1 MRKYIY
7 FGKLNRNISYRGCSF
22 PVAPGYVIQCHPGFL
37 NAFLPEGQFKETA
50 SNAEAKYTFK
60 GTKSVFAQDPSGGMP
75 MRSTDKPAPKKVA
88 ESLPSPAT
96 VEDKEYAK
104 LYELRQGDDTKDDAK
119 LEESTSVAG
128 KVAAAVDAEV
138 KAQDKAVKKPAK
150 VEEPTKV
157 DEPTKDEKPPEDLPV
172 AKKPGTKKTATA
184 TTKPKEAPQP
194 KPTGPAVDQ
203 PTKTALRKMR
213 KGDLLGVVGIVVKA
227 SAPRHPEMLDALK
240 AFDEETHKTP
250 IFDALWKYY
259 DMDEAE

>member
-7 FGKLNRNISYRGCSF
+7 FGKLHRNVSYRGCSF
-22 PVAPGYVIQCHPGFL
+22 PVAPGCVINCQPGFL
-37 NAFLPEGQFKETA
+37 ESFLPEGQFKETA

-75 MRSTDKPAPKKVA
+75 MRSTSTPAPKKVS

-104 LYELRQGDDTKDDAK
+104 LYELREEAK
-119 LEESTSVAG
+119 LEESTSV
-128 KVAAAVDAEV
+128 KTKVDAEV
-138 KAQDKAVKKPAK
+138 KAKDKPVEEPAK

-172 AKKPGTKKTATA
+172 AKKPGVKAQA
-184 TTKPKEAPQP
+184 APTTKEAPKP

-213 KGDLLGVVGIVVKA
+213 KSDLLGVVALVTKA
-227 SAPRHPEMLDALK
+227 GAPRHPAMLDALQE
-240 AFDEETHKTP
+240 FNDDTHKTP
-250 IFDALWKYY
+250 IFDALWQYY
-259 DMDEAE
+259 DMDESE